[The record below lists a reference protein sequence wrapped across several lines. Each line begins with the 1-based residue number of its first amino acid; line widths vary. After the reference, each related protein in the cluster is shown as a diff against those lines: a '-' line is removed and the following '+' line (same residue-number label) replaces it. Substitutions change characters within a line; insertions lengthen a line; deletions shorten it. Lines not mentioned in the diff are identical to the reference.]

1 MAATFK
7 IAQSELDRLASDGF
21 TVTVNDGP
29 VTAAALYDGGAVF
42 KFTNTR
48 NILSFQIPWRTSSN
62 AVGTPP
68 KSATISA
75 DQKTAT
81 YTVDSNTRYSYEVF
95 TYTLGDV
102 TAVGKPLYTFTAN
115 NIVECS
121 SNGVTLKIGN
131 VDVIEGTVFND
142 IDTLVAT
149 ATGGRKFTTIP
160 ATAWESS
167 YTSIYFFGWDPVEG
181 GTVNLPFVL
190 SDNDTVATFKPAS
203 GMKLN
208 NFYVTTQAAAVA
220 LAWDNHPSSG
230 SENTDIVF
238 SWDGGTLTTGNYN
251 IVVTKDGAEVVNIS
265 TPDKSYTI
273 NKTAGDYV
281 VTVYDKGGKSDS
293 TASNISQAITLLAVL
308 PKALY
313 TVKAADMT
321 AVSDNEIDM
330 KVNGADITTGSVLR
344 LGDVIVAKVSGIR
357 KFYTDTTLHGT
368 SINFAVFFDGGMDWL
383 QFTLSDNDQT
393 ATFTMVD
400 DTSGSGGMYTAW
412 NIRTKQETPAVVGTN
427 NVYKIDAD
435 ILSSVNKERFVTI
448 TGSDSLFDYGKYI
461 LSVLQFPF
469 DIPANQI
476 LSPENIQ
483 LANRQLSV
491 SANKLA
497 TDKIKIDLGEIV
509 VPDTYGNMLSY
520 ANTNAVIHLPLA
532 PSIVLDLEYVIGQTL
547 GVYYLLDCY
556 TGTATINITSTKLA
570 AVISSTQVNIGVRVP
585 YMADS
590 YTAPENTGVVAGGNN
605 GVKIP
610 YIELIS
616 HDAILPHGF
625 FTVPVVDE
633 SLISGQS
640 GYIKIDNVELETS
653 ALGNEKA
660 QIISLLNSGVII
672 K

>member
-1 MAATFK
+1 MANVYRFTQAD
-7 IAQSELDRLASDGF
+7 IDAAAAQGVTMKLSGLAVSDFDGF
-21 TVTVNDGP
+21 
-29 VTAAALYDGGAVF
+29 
-42 KFTNTR
+42 
-48 NILSFQIPWRTSSN
+48 S
-62 AVGTPP
+62 
-68 KSATISA
+68 
-75 DQKTAT
+75 
-81 YTVDSNTRYSYEVF
+81 DS
-95 TYTLGDV
+95 
-102 TAVGKPLYTFTAN
+102 
-115 NIVECS
+115 
-121 SNGVTLKIGN
+121 
-131 VDVIEGTVFND
+131 
-142 IDTLVAT
+142 DTLVAT
-149 ATGGRKFTTIP
+149 ASGGRKFTVIP
-160 ATAWESS
+160 ASGFDPA
-167 YTSIYFFGWDPVEG
+167 YTSIYFYGWNPSEG
-181 GTVNLPFVL
+181 ENMNIPFVL
-190 SDNDTVATFKPAS
+190 SNNDTVATLKPAA
-203 GMKLN
+203 GM
-208 NFYVTTQAAAVA
+208 NFSSFHVTTQAAAVA
-220 LAWDNHPSSG
+220 LAWANHPSSG
-230 SENTDIVF
+230 SENTDLIF
-238 SWDGGTLTTGNYN
+238 TWDGGELTTGNYN
-251 IVVTKDGAEVVNIS
+251 VVVTKDGVEVDNI
-265 TPDKSYTI
+265 TTA
-273 NKTAGDYV
+273 NKTYTLNRPAGEYV
-281 VTVYDKGGKSDS
+281 VTVYDKGGKSDP
-293 TASNISQAITLLAVL
+293 TASNISQAITLSAVL

-313 TVKAADMT
+313 TVKAEDMT
-321 AVSDNEIDM
+321 AISDNEIDM

-344 LGDVIVAKVSGIR
+344 LGDVVVAKVSGIR
-357 KFYTDTTLHGT
+357 KFYTDPALHGT
-368 SINFAVFFDGGMDWL
+368 SINFAVFFDAEMQWL

-400 DTSGSGGMYTAW
+400 DTSGSAGTYQAW

-427 NVYKIDAD
+427 NVYKIDTN

-448 TGSDSLFDYGKYI
+448 AGSDTPFDYGQYI

-469 DIPANQI
+469 DIPADQI
-476 LSPENIQ
+476 LTPENIQ

-491 SANKLA
+491 VANKVA

-509 VPDTYGNMLSY
+509 VPDTYGNMLSF

-570 AVISSTQVNIGVRVP
+570 AVISSTQVNIGVRIP

-633 SLISGQS
+633 TLISGQT
-640 GYIKIDNVELETS
+640 GYIKVDNVELVTS

>member
-1 MAATFK
+1 MANVYRFTQAD
-7 IAQSELDRLASDGF
+7 IDAAAAQGVTMKLSGLEVSDFDGF
-21 TVTVNDGP
+21 
-29 VTAAALYDGGAVF
+29 
-42 KFTNTR
+42 
-48 NILSFQIPWRTSSN
+48 S
-62 AVGTPP
+62 
-68 KSATISA
+68 
-75 DQKTAT
+75 
-81 YTVDSNTRYSYEVF
+81 DS
-95 TYTLGDV
+95 
-102 TAVGKPLYTFTAN
+102 
-115 NIVECS
+115 
-121 SNGVTLKIGN
+121 
-131 VDVIEGTVFND
+131 
-142 IDTLVAT
+142 DTLVAT
-149 ATGGRKFTTIP
+149 ASGGRKFTVIP
-160 ATAWESS
+160 ASGFDPA
-167 YTSIYFFGWDPVEG
+167 YTSIYFYGWNPSEG
-181 GTVNLPFVL
+181 ENMNIPFVL
-190 SDNDTVATFKPAS
+190 SNNDTVATLKPAA
-203 GMKLN
+203 GM
-208 NFYVTTQAAAVA
+208 NFTKFFVTTQAASVA
-220 LAWDNHPSSG
+220 LAWANHPSSG

-238 SWDGGTLTTGNYN
+238 SWNGGTLTTGNYN
-251 IVVTKDGAEVVNIS
+251 VVVTKDGAEVVNIS
-265 TPDKSYTI
+265 TPDKSYTL

-293 TASNISQAITLLAVL
+293 TASNISQAITLSAVL

-313 TVKAADMT
+313 TVKAADIT
-321 AVSDNEIDM
+321 AISDNEIDM
-330 KVNGADITTGSVLR
+330 KVNGADITAGSVLR

-368 SINFAVFFDGGMDWL
+368 SINFAVFFDGESQWL
-383 QFTLSDNDQT
+383 QFALSDNDQT

-400 DTSGSGGMYTAW
+400 DTSGSAGTYQAW

-427 NVYKIDAD
+427 NVYKIDTS

-448 TGSDSLFDYGKYI
+448 TGSDTPFDYGQYI

-469 DIPANQI
+469 DIPADQI
-476 LSPENIQ
+476 LTPENIQ

-491 SANKLA
+491 VANKVA
-497 TDKIKIDLGEIV
+497 TDKIKIDLGEII
-509 VPDTYGNMLSY
+509 VPDTYGNMLSF

-633 SLISGQS
+633 TLIGGQS
-640 GYIKIDNVELETS
+640 GYIKIDNVELVTG

>member
-1 MAATFK
+1 MANVYRFTQAD
-7 IAQSELDRLASDGF
+7 IDAAAAQGVTMKLSGLAVSDFDGF
-21 TVTVNDGP
+21 
-29 VTAAALYDGGAVF
+29 
-42 KFTNTR
+42 
-48 NILSFQIPWRTSSN
+48 S
-62 AVGTPP
+62 
-68 KSATISA
+68 
-75 DQKTAT
+75 
-81 YTVDSNTRYSYEVF
+81 DS
-95 TYTLGDV
+95 
-102 TAVGKPLYTFTAN
+102 
-115 NIVECS
+115 
-121 SNGVTLKIGN
+121 
-131 VDVIEGTVFND
+131 
-142 IDTLVAT
+142 DTLVAT
-149 ATGGRKFTTIP
+149 ASGGRKFTIIP
-160 ATAWESS
+160 ASGFDPA
-167 YTSIYFFGWDPVEG
+167 YTSIYFYGWNPSEG
-181 GTVNLPFVL
+181 ENMNIPFVL
-190 SDNDTVATFKPAS
+190 SNNDTVATLKPAA
-203 GMKLN
+203 GM
-208 NFYVTTQAAAVA
+208 NFTSFHVTTQAAAVA
-220 LAWDNHPSSG
+220 LAWANHPSSG
-230 SENTDIVF
+230 SENTDLIF
-238 SWDGGTLTTGNYN
+238 TWDGGELTTGNYN
-251 IVVTKDGAEVVNIS
+251 VVVTKDGVEVDNI
-265 TPDKSYTI
+265 TTA
-273 NKTAGDYV
+273 NKTYTLNRPAGEYV
-281 VTVYDKGGKSDS
+281 VTVYDKGGKSDP
-293 TASNISQAITLLAVL
+293 TASNISQAITLSAVL
-308 PKALY
+308 SKALY
-313 TVKAADMT
+313 TVKAEDMT
-321 AVSDNEIDM
+321 AISDNEIDM

-344 LGDVIVAKVSGIR
+344 LGDVVVAKVSGIR
-357 KFYTDTTLHGT
+357 KFYTDPALHGT
-368 SINFAVFFDGGMDWL
+368 SINFAVFFDAEMQWL

-400 DTSGSGGMYTAW
+400 DTSGSAGTYQAW

-427 NVYKIDAD
+427 NVYKIDTN

-448 TGSDSLFDYGKYI
+448 AGSDTPFDYGQYI

-469 DIPANQI
+469 DIPADQI
-476 LSPENIQ
+476 LTPENIQ

-491 SANKLA
+491 VANKVA

-509 VPDTYGNMLSY
+509 VPDTYGNMLSF

-570 AVISSTQVNIGVRVP
+570 AVISSTQVNIGVRIP

-633 SLISGQS
+633 TLISGQT
-640 GYIKIDNVELETS
+640 GYIKVDNVELVTS

>member
-1 MAATFK
+1 MANVYRFTQAD
-7 IAQSELDRLASDGF
+7 IDAAAAQGVTMKLSGLEVSDFDGF
-21 TVTVNDGP
+21 
-29 VTAAALYDGGAVF
+29 
-42 KFTNTR
+42 
-48 NILSFQIPWRTSSN
+48 S
-62 AVGTPP
+62 
-68 KSATISA
+68 
-75 DQKTAT
+75 
-81 YTVDSNTRYSYEVF
+81 DS
-95 TYTLGDV
+95 
-102 TAVGKPLYTFTAN
+102 
-115 NIVECS
+115 
-121 SNGVTLKIGN
+121 
-131 VDVIEGTVFND
+131 
-142 IDTLVAT
+142 DTLVAT
-149 ATGGRKFTTIP
+149 ASGGRKFTVIP
-160 ATAWESS
+160 ASGFDPA
-167 YTSIYFFGWDPVEG
+167 YTSIYFYGWNPSEG
-181 GTVNLPFVL
+181 ENMNIPFLL
-190 SDNDTVATFKPAS
+190 SNNDTVATLKPAA
-203 GMKLN
+203 GM
-208 NFYVTTQAAAVA
+208 NFTKFFVTTQAAAVA
-220 LAWDNHPSSG
+220 LAWANHPSSG

-251 IVVTKDGAEVVNIS
+251 VVVTKDGAEVVNIL
-265 TPDKSYTI
+265 TPDKSYTL

-293 TASNISQAITLLAVL
+293 TASNISQAITLSAVL

-313 TVKAADMT
+313 TVKAADIT
-321 AVSDNEIDM
+321 AISDNEIDM
-330 KVNGADITTGSVLR
+330 KVNGADITAGSVLR

-368 SINFAVFFDGGMDWL
+368 SINFAVFFDGESQWL
-383 QFTLSDNDQT
+383 QFALSDNDQT

-400 DTSGSGGMYTAW
+400 DTSGSAGTYQAW

-427 NVYKIDAD
+427 NVYKIDTS

-448 TGSDSLFDYGKYI
+448 TGSDTPFDYGQYI

-469 DIPANQI
+469 DIPADQI
-476 LSPENIQ
+476 LTPENIQ

-491 SANKLA
+491 VANKVA
-497 TDKIKIDLGEIV
+497 TDKIKIDLGEII
-509 VPDTYGNMLSY
+509 VPDTYGNMLSF

-633 SLISGQS
+633 TLISGQT
-640 GYIKIDNVELETS
+640 GYIKVDNVELVTG

>member
-1 MAATFK
+1 MANVYRFTQAD
-7 IAQSELDRLASDGF
+7 IDAAAAQGVTMKLSGLDVSDFDGF
-21 TVTVNDGP
+21 
-29 VTAAALYDGGAVF
+29 
-42 KFTNTR
+42 
-48 NILSFQIPWRTSSN
+48 S
-62 AVGTPP
+62 
-68 KSATISA
+68 
-75 DQKTAT
+75 
-81 YTVDSNTRYSYEVF
+81 DS
-95 TYTLGDV
+95 
-102 TAVGKPLYTFTAN
+102 
-115 NIVECS
+115 
-121 SNGVTLKIGN
+121 
-131 VDVIEGTVFND
+131 
-142 IDTLVAT
+142 DTLVAT
-149 ATGGRKFTTIP
+149 ASGGRKFTVIP
-160 ATAWESS
+160 ASGFDPA
-167 YTSIYFFGWDPVEG
+167 YTSIYFFGWNPSEG
-181 GTVNLPFVL
+181 ENMNIPFVL
-190 SDNDTVATFKPAS
+190 SNNDTVATLKPAA
-203 GMKLN
+203 GM
-208 NFYVTTQAAAVA
+208 NFTSFHVTTQAAAVA
-220 LAWDNHPSSG
+220 LAWVNHPSSG
-230 SENTDIVF
+230 SENTDLIF
-238 SWDGGTLTTGNYN
+238 TWDGGTLTTGNYN
-251 IVVTKDGAEVVNIS
+251 VVVTKDGVEVVNI
-265 TPDKSYTI
+265 TTANKSYTL
-273 NKTAGDYV
+273 NRPAGDYV

-293 TASNISQAITLLAVL
+293 TASNISQAITLSAVL

-313 TVKAADMT
+313 TVKTEDIT
-321 AVSDNEIDM
+321 AITDNEIDM
-330 KVNGADITTGSVLR
+330 KVNGADITAGSVLR
-344 LGDVIVAKVSGIR
+344 LGDSIVAKVSGIR
-357 KFYTDTTLHGT
+357 KFYTDTALHGT
-368 SINFAVFFDGGMDWL
+368 SINFAVFFDGESQWL
-383 QFTLSDNDQT
+383 QFSLSDNDQT

-400 DTSGSGGMYTAW
+400 DTSGSAGTYQAW

-427 NVYKIDAD
+427 NVYKIDTD

-448 TGSDSLFDYGKYI
+448 TGSDTPFDYGQYI

-469 DIPANQI
+469 DIPADQI
-476 LSPENIQ
+476 LTPENIQ

-491 SANKLA
+491 VANKVA

-509 VPDTYGNMLSY
+509 VPDTYGNMLSF

-633 SLISGQS
+633 TLISGQT
-640 GYIKIDNVELETS
+640 GYIKVDNVELVTG

>member
-1 MAATFK
+1 MANVYRFTQAD
-7 IAQSELDRLASDGF
+7 IDAAAAQGVTMKLSGLAVSDFDGF
-21 TVTVNDGP
+21 
-29 VTAAALYDGGAVF
+29 
-42 KFTNTR
+42 
-48 NILSFQIPWRTSSN
+48 S
-62 AVGTPP
+62 
-68 KSATISA
+68 
-75 DQKTAT
+75 
-81 YTVDSNTRYSYEVF
+81 DS
-95 TYTLGDV
+95 
-102 TAVGKPLYTFTAN
+102 
-115 NIVECS
+115 
-121 SNGVTLKIGN
+121 
-131 VDVIEGTVFND
+131 
-142 IDTLVAT
+142 DTLVAT
-149 ATGGRKFTTIP
+149 ASGGRKFTVIP
-160 ATAWESS
+160 ASGFDPA
-167 YTSIYFFGWDPVEG
+167 YTSIYFFGWNPSEG
-181 GTVNLPFVL
+181 ENMNIPFVL
-190 SDNDTVATFKPAS
+190 SNNDTVATLKPAA
-203 GMKLN
+203 GM
-208 NFYVTTQAAAVA
+208 NFSSFHVTTQAAAVA
-220 LAWDNHPSSG
+220 LAWVNHPSSG

-251 IVVTKDGAEVVNIS
+251 VVVTKDGAEVVNIS
-265 TPDKSYTI
+265 TPNKSYTL
-273 NKTAGDYV
+273 NKAAGDYV

-293 TASNISQAITLLAVL
+293 TASNISQAITLSAVL

-313 TVKAADMT
+313 TVKTEDIT
-321 AVSDNEIDM
+321 AITDNEIDM
-330 KVNGADITTGSVLR
+330 KVNGADITAGSVLR
-344 LGDVIVAKVSGIR
+344 LGDTIVAKVSGIR
-357 KFYTDTTLHGT
+357 KFYTDTALHGT
-368 SINFAVFFDGGMDWL
+368 SINFAVFFDGESQWL
-383 QFTLSDNDQT
+383 QFSLSDNDQT

-400 DTSGSGGMYTAW
+400 DTSGSAGTYQAW

-427 NVYKIDAD
+427 NVYKIDTN

-448 TGSDSLFDYGKYI
+448 TGSDTPFDYGQYI

-469 DIPANQI
+469 DIPADQI
-476 LSPENIQ
+476 LTPENIQ

-491 SANKLA
+491 VANKVA
-497 TDKIKIDLGEIV
+497 TDKIKIDLGEII
-509 VPDTYGNMLSY
+509 VPDTYGNMLSF

-633 SLISGQS
+633 TLISGQT
-640 GYIKIDNVELETS
+640 GYIKVDNVELVTG

>member
-1 MAATFK
+1 MANVYRFTQAD
-7 IAQSELDRLASDGF
+7 IDAAAAQGVTMKLSGLEVSDFDGF
-21 TVTVNDGP
+21 
-29 VTAAALYDGGAVF
+29 
-42 KFTNTR
+42 
-48 NILSFQIPWRTSSN
+48 S
-62 AVGTPP
+62 
-68 KSATISA
+68 
-75 DQKTAT
+75 
-81 YTVDSNTRYSYEVF
+81 DS
-95 TYTLGDV
+95 
-102 TAVGKPLYTFTAN
+102 
-115 NIVECS
+115 
-121 SNGVTLKIGN
+121 
-131 VDVIEGTVFND
+131 
-142 IDTLVAT
+142 DTLVAT
-149 ATGGRKFTTIP
+149 ASGGRKFTVIP
-160 ATAWESS
+160 ASGFDPA
-167 YTSIYFFGWDPVEG
+167 YTSIYFYGWNPSEG
-181 GTVNLPFVL
+181 ENMNIPFVL
-190 SDNDTVATFKPAS
+190 SNNDTVATLKPAA
-203 GMKLN
+203 GM
-208 NFYVTTQAAAVA
+208 NFTKFFVTTQAAADA
-220 LAWDNHPSSG
+220 LAWANHPSSG
-230 SENTDIVF
+230 SENADIVF

-251 IVVTKDGAEVVNIS
+251 VVVTKDGAEVVNIS
-265 TPDKSYTI
+265 TSDKSYTL

-293 TASNISQAITLLAVL
+293 TASNISQAITLSAVL

-313 TVKAADMT
+313 TVKAADIT
-321 AVSDNEIDM
+321 AISDNEIDM
-330 KVNGADITTGSVLR
+330 KVNGADITAGSVLR

-368 SINFAVFFDGGMDWL
+368 SINFAVFFDGESQWL
-383 QFTLSDNDQT
+383 QFALSDNDQT

-400 DTSGSGGMYTAW
+400 DTSGSAGTYQAW

-427 NVYKIDAD
+427 NVYKIDTS

-448 TGSDSLFDYGKYI
+448 TGSDTPFDYGQYI

-469 DIPANQI
+469 DIPADQI
-476 LSPENIQ
+476 LTPENIQ

-491 SANKLA
+491 VANKVA
-497 TDKIKIDLGEIV
+497 TDKIKIDLGEII
-509 VPDTYGNMLSY
+509 VPDTYGNMLSF

-633 SLISGQS
+633 TLISGQT
-640 GYIKIDNVELETS
+640 GYIKVDNVELVTG

>member
-1 MAATFK
+1 MANVYRFTQAD
-7 IAQSELDRLASDGF
+7 IDAAAAQGVTMKLSGLAVSDFDGF
-21 TVTVNDGP
+21 
-29 VTAAALYDGGAVF
+29 
-42 KFTNTR
+42 
-48 NILSFQIPWRTSSN
+48 S
-62 AVGTPP
+62 
-68 KSATISA
+68 
-75 DQKTAT
+75 
-81 YTVDSNTRYSYEVF
+81 DS
-95 TYTLGDV
+95 
-102 TAVGKPLYTFTAN
+102 
-115 NIVECS
+115 
-121 SNGVTLKIGN
+121 
-131 VDVIEGTVFND
+131 
-142 IDTLVAT
+142 DTLVAT
-149 ATGGRKFTTIP
+149 ASGGRKFTVIP
-160 ATAWESS
+160 ASGFDPA
-167 YTSIYFFGWDPVEG
+167 YTSIYFYGWNPSEG
-181 GTVNLPFVL
+181 ENMNIPFVL
-190 SDNDTVATFKPAS
+190 SNNDTVATLKPVA
-203 GMKLN
+203 GM
-208 NFYVTTQAAAVA
+208 NFTSFHVTTQAAAVA
-220 LAWDNHPSSG
+220 LAWVNHPSSG
-230 SENTDIVF
+230 SENTDLIF
-238 SWDGGTLTTGNYN
+238 TWDGGELTTGNYN
-251 IVVTKDGAEVVNIS
+251 VVVTKDGAEVDNI
-265 TPDKSYTI
+265 TTA
-273 NKTAGDYV
+273 NKTYTLNRPAGEYV
-281 VTVYDKGGKSDS
+281 VTVYDKGGKSDP
-293 TASNISQAITLLAVL
+293 TASNISQATTLSTVL

-313 TVKAADMT
+313 TVKAEDMT
-321 AVSDNEIDM
+321 AISDNEIDM

-357 KFYTDTTLHGT
+357 KFYTDTALHGT
-368 SINFAVFFDGGMDWL
+368 SINFAVFFDAEMQWL

-400 DTSGSGGMYTAW
+400 DTSGSGGTYQAW

-427 NVYKIDAD
+427 NVYKIDTN

-448 TGSDSLFDYGKYI
+448 AGSDTPFDYGQYI

-469 DIPANQI
+469 DIPADQI
-476 LSPENIQ
+476 LTPENIQ

-491 SANKLA
+491 TANKLS

-509 VPDTYGNMLSY
+509 VPDTYGNMLSF

-532 PSIVLDLEYVIGQTL
+532 PSIVLELEYVIGQTL

-570 AVISSTQVNIGVRVP
+570 AVISSTQVNIGVRIP

-633 SLISGQS
+633 TLISGQT
-640 GYIKIDNVELETS
+640 GYIKVDNVELETS

>member
-1 MAATFK
+1 MANVYRFTQAD
-7 IAQSELDRLASDGF
+7 IDAAAAQGVTMKLSGLDVSDFDGF
-21 TVTVNDGP
+21 
-29 VTAAALYDGGAVF
+29 
-42 KFTNTR
+42 
-48 NILSFQIPWRTSSN
+48 S
-62 AVGTPP
+62 
-68 KSATISA
+68 
-75 DQKTAT
+75 
-81 YTVDSNTRYSYEVF
+81 DS
-95 TYTLGDV
+95 
-102 TAVGKPLYTFTAN
+102 
-115 NIVECS
+115 
-121 SNGVTLKIGN
+121 
-131 VDVIEGTVFND
+131 
-142 IDTLVAT
+142 DTLVAT
-149 ATGGRKFTTIP
+149 ASGGRKFTVIP
-160 ATAWESS
+160 ASGFDPA
-167 YTSIYFFGWDPVEG
+167 YTSIYFFGWNPSEG
-181 GTVNLPFVL
+181 ENMNISFVL
-190 SDNDTVATFKPAS
+190 SNNDTVATLKPAV
-203 GMKLN
+203 GM
-208 NFYVTTQAAAVA
+208 NFTKFFVTTQAAAVA
-220 LAWDNHPSSG
+220 LAWVNHPSSG

-251 IVVTKDGAEVVNIS
+251 VVVTKDGAEVVNIS
-265 TPDKSYTI
+265 TPDKSYTL

-293 TASNISQAITLLAVL
+293 TASNISQAITLSAVL

-313 TVKAADMT
+313 TVKAADIT
-321 AVSDNEIDM
+321 AISDNEIDM
-330 KVNGADITTGSVLR
+330 KVNGADITAGSVLR

-368 SINFAVFFDGGMDWL
+368 SINFAVFFDGESQWL
-383 QFTLSDNDQT
+383 QFALSDNDQT

-400 DTSGSGGMYTAW
+400 DTSGSAGTYQAW

-427 NVYKIDAD
+427 NVYKIDTS

-448 TGSDSLFDYGKYI
+448 TGSDTPFDYGQYI

-469 DIPANQI
+469 DIPADQI
-476 LSPENIQ
+476 LTPENIQ

-491 SANKLA
+491 AANKVA

-509 VPDTYGNMLSY
+509 VPDTYGNMLSF

-633 SLISGQS
+633 TLISGQT
-640 GYIKIDNVELETS
+640 GYIKVDNVELVTG

>member
-1 MAATFK
+1 MANVYRFTQAD
-7 IAQSELDRLASDGF
+7 IDAAAAQGVTMKLSGLDVSDFDGF
-21 TVTVNDGP
+21 
-29 VTAAALYDGGAVF
+29 
-42 KFTNTR
+42 
-48 NILSFQIPWRTSSN
+48 S
-62 AVGTPP
+62 
-68 KSATISA
+68 
-75 DQKTAT
+75 
-81 YTVDSNTRYSYEVF
+81 DS
-95 TYTLGDV
+95 
-102 TAVGKPLYTFTAN
+102 
-115 NIVECS
+115 
-121 SNGVTLKIGN
+121 
-131 VDVIEGTVFND
+131 
-142 IDTLVAT
+142 DTLVAT
-149 ATGGRKFTTIP
+149 ASGGRKFTVIP
-160 ATAWESS
+160 ASGFDPA
-167 YTSIYFFGWDPVEG
+167 YTSIYFYGWNPSEG
-181 GTVNLPFVL
+181 ENMNIPFVL
-190 SDNDTVATFKPAS
+190 SNNDTVATLKPAA
-203 GMKLN
+203 GM
-208 NFYVTTQAAAVA
+208 NFSSFHVTTQAATVA
-220 LAWDNHPSSG
+220 LAWANHPSSG
-230 SENTDIVF
+230 SENTDLIF
-238 SWDGGTLTTGNYN
+238 TWDGGELTTGNYN
-251 IVVTKDGAEVVNIS
+251 VVVTKDGVEVDNI
-265 TPDKSYTI
+265 TTA
-273 NKTAGDYV
+273 NKTYTLNRPAGEYV
-281 VTVYDKGGKSDS
+281 VTVYDKGGKSDP
-293 TASNISQAITLLAVL
+293 TASNISQAITLSAVL

-313 TVKAADMT
+313 TVKAEDMT
-321 AVSDNEIDM
+321 AISDNEIDM

-344 LGDVIVAKVSGIR
+344 LGDVVVAKVSGIR
-357 KFYTDTTLHGT
+357 KFYTDPALHGT
-368 SINFAVFFDGGMDWL
+368 SINFAVFFDAEMQWL

-400 DTSGSGGMYTAW
+400 DTSGSAGTYQAW

-427 NVYKIDAD
+427 NVYKIDTN

-448 TGSDSLFDYGKYI
+448 AGSDTPFDYGQYI

-469 DIPANQI
+469 DIPADQI
-476 LSPENIQ
+476 LTPENIQ

-491 SANKLA
+491 VANKVA

-509 VPDTYGNMLSY
+509 VPDTYGNMLSF

-570 AVISSTQVNIGVRVP
+570 AVISSTQVNIGVRIP

-633 SLISGQS
+633 TLISGQT
-640 GYIKIDNVELETS
+640 GYIKVDNVELVTS

>member
-1 MAATFK
+1 MANVYRFTQADIDAAT
-7 IAQSELDRLASDGF
+7 AQGVTMKLSGLAVSDFDGF
-21 TVTVNDGP
+21 
-29 VTAAALYDGGAVF
+29 
-42 KFTNTR
+42 
-48 NILSFQIPWRTSSN
+48 S
-62 AVGTPP
+62 
-68 KSATISA
+68 
-75 DQKTAT
+75 
-81 YTVDSNTRYSYEVF
+81 DS
-95 TYTLGDV
+95 
-102 TAVGKPLYTFTAN
+102 
-115 NIVECS
+115 
-121 SNGVTLKIGN
+121 
-131 VDVIEGTVFND
+131 
-142 IDTLVAT
+142 DTLVAT
-149 ATGGRKFTTIP
+149 ASGGRKFTVIP
-160 ATAWESS
+160 ASGFDPA
-167 YTSIYFFGWDPVEG
+167 YTSIYFFGWNPSEG
-181 GTVNLPFVL
+181 ENMNIPFVL
-190 SDNDTVATFKPAS
+190 SNNDTVATLKPAA
-203 GMKLN
+203 GM
-208 NFYVTTQAAAVA
+208 NFSSFHVTTQAAAVA
-220 LAWDNHPSSG
+220 LAWVNHPSSG
-230 SENTDIVF
+230 SENADLIFT
-238 SWDGGTLTTGNYN
+238 WDGGTLTTGNYN
-251 IVVTKDGAEVVNIS
+251 VVVTKDGVEVDNIA
-265 TPDKSYTI
+265 TA
-273 NKTAGDYV
+273 NKTYTLNRPAGDYV

-293 TASNISQAITLLAVL
+293 TASNISQAITLSAVL

-313 TVKAADMT
+313 TVKTEDIT
-321 AVSDNEIDM
+321 AITDNEIDM
-330 KVNGADITTGSVLR
+330 KVNGADITAGSVLR
-344 LGDVIVAKVSGIR
+344 LGDSIVAKVSGIR
-357 KFYTDTTLHGT
+357 KFYTDTALHGT
-368 SINFAVFFDGGMDWL
+368 SINFAVFFDGESQWL
-383 QFTLSDNDQT
+383 QFSLSDNDQT

-400 DTSGSGGMYTAW
+400 DTSGSAGTYQAW

-427 NVYKIDAD
+427 NVYKIDTN

-448 TGSDSLFDYGKYI
+448 TGSDTPFDYGQYI

-469 DIPANQI
+469 DIPADQI
-476 LSPENIQ
+476 LTPENIQ

-491 SANKLA
+491 VANKVA
-497 TDKIKIDLGEIV
+497 TDKIKIDLGEII
-509 VPDTYGNMLSY
+509 VPDTYGNMLSF

-633 SLISGQS
+633 TLISGQT
-640 GYIKIDNVELETS
+640 GYIKVDNVELVTG

>member
-7 IAQSELDRLASDGF
+7 ISQRELDRLASDGF
-21 TVTVNDGP
+21 TVTVNNRQAVAD
-29 VTAAALYDGGAVF
+29 VSYDGGSVF
-42 KFTNTR
+42 KFTNAL
-48 NILSFQIPWRTSSN
+48 NITSFLVPWRTSSN
-62 AVGTPP
+62 SVGTPP

-75 DQKTAT
+75 DKKTAT
-81 YTVDSNTRYSYEVF
+81 YTVDSNTRYSYETF
-95 TYTLGDV
+95 TYTLVDAG
-102 TAVGKPLYTFTAN
+102 TPLYTFTSNDMA
-115 NIVECS
+115 ECL
-121 SNGVTLKIGN
+121 SNGVSLKIG
-131 VDVIEGTVFND
+131 DIEVIEGTVFTN

-149 ATGGRKFTTIP
+149 ASGGRKFTVISASGFTP
-160 ATAWESS
+160 A
-167 YTSIYFFGWDPVEG
+167 YTSIYFFGWNPSEG
-181 GTVNLPFVL
+181 ENMNIPFVL
-190 SDNDTVATFKPAS
+190 SNNDTVATLKPAA
-203 GMKLN
+203 GMNFNKL
-208 NFYVTTQAAAVA
+208 FVTTQAAAVA

-230 SENTDIVF
+230 SENTDNVF

-251 IVVTKDGAEVVNIS
+251 VVVTKDGAEVIN
-265 TPDKSYTI
+265 TTTA
-273 NKTAGDYV
+273 NKTYTLNRSAGDYV

-293 TASNISQAITLLAVL
+293 ATSNISQAITLSAVI

-313 TVKAADMT
+313 TVKADDMT
-321 AVSDNEIDM
+321 TISDNEIDM
-330 KVNGADITTGSVLR
+330 KVNGSDITAGSVLR

-357 KFYTDTTLHGT
+357 KFYTDPALHGT
-368 SINFAVFFDGGMDWL
+368 SINFKVFFDAETKWL
-383 QFTLSDNDQT
+383 QFALSDNDQT

-400 DTSGSGGMYTAW
+400 DTSGSRGTYQAW
-412 NIRTKQETPAVVGTN
+412 NIATKQETPAVVGTN

-448 TGSDSLFDYGKYI
+448 TGSDTPFDYGQYI

-469 DIPANQI
+469 EIPYYQI
-476 LSPENIQ
+476 LPPENIQ
-483 LANRQLSV
+483 LANRQLTIT
-491 SANKLA
+491 ANKVV
-497 TDKIKIDLGEIV
+497 TDKIKIDLGEII

-547 GVYYLLDCY
+547 GVYYMLDCY

-616 HDAILPHGF
+616 HDAILPNGF

-633 SLISGQS
+633 TLISGQT
-640 GYIKIDNVELETS
+640 GYIKVDNVELVTG

>member
-1 MAATFK
+1 MANVYRFTQAD
-7 IAQSELDRLASDGF
+7 IDAAAAQGVTMKLSGLAVSDFDGF
-21 TVTVNDGP
+21 
-29 VTAAALYDGGAVF
+29 
-42 KFTNTR
+42 
-48 NILSFQIPWRTSSN
+48 S
-62 AVGTPP
+62 
-68 KSATISA
+68 
-75 DQKTAT
+75 
-81 YTVDSNTRYSYEVF
+81 DS
-95 TYTLGDV
+95 
-102 TAVGKPLYTFTAN
+102 
-115 NIVECS
+115 
-121 SNGVTLKIGN
+121 
-131 VDVIEGTVFND
+131 
-142 IDTLVAT
+142 DTLVAT
-149 ATGGRKFTTIP
+149 ASGGRKFTIIP
-160 ATAWESS
+160 ASGFDPA
-167 YTSIYFFGWDPVEG
+167 YTSIYFYGWNPSEG
-181 GTVNLPFVL
+181 ENMNIPFVL
-190 SDNDTVATFKPAS
+190 SNNDTVATLKPAA
-203 GMKLN
+203 GM
-208 NFYVTTQAAAVA
+208 NFSSFHVTTQAAAVA
-220 LAWDNHPSSG
+220 LAWANHPSSG
-230 SENTDIVF
+230 SENTDLIF
-238 SWDGGTLTTGNYN
+238 TWDGGELTTGNYN
-251 IVVTKDGAEVVNIS
+251 VVVTKDGVEVDNI
-265 TPDKSYTI
+265 TTA
-273 NKTAGDYV
+273 NKTYTLNRPAGEYV
-281 VTVYDKGGKSDS
+281 VTVYDKGGKSDP
-293 TASNISQAITLLAVL
+293 TASNISQAITLSAVL
-308 PKALY
+308 AKALY
-313 TVKAADMT
+313 TVTADDMT
-321 AVSDNEIDM
+321 AISDNEIDM
-330 KVNGADITTGSVLR
+330 KVNGANITTGSVLR

-357 KFYTDTTLHGT
+357 KFYTDTALHGT
-368 SINFAVFFDGGMDWL
+368 SINFAVFFDAEMQWL

-400 DTSGSGGMYTAW
+400 DTSGSGGTYQAW

-427 NVYKIDAD
+427 NVYKIDTN

-448 TGSDSLFDYGKYI
+448 TGSDTPFDYGQYI

-469 DIPANQI
+469 DIPADQI
-476 LSPENIQ
+476 LTPENIQ

-491 SANKLA
+491 VANKVA

-509 VPDTYGNMLSY
+509 VPDTYGNMLSF

-570 AVISSTQVNIGVRVP
+570 AVISSTQVNIGVRIP

-633 SLISGQS
+633 TLISGQT
-640 GYIKIDNVELETS
+640 GYIKVDNVELVTS

>member
-1 MAATFK
+1 MANVYRFTQAD
-7 IAQSELDRLASDGF
+7 IDAAAAQGVTMKLSGLAVSDFDGF
-21 TVTVNDGP
+21 
-29 VTAAALYDGGAVF
+29 
-42 KFTNTR
+42 
-48 NILSFQIPWRTSSN
+48 S
-62 AVGTPP
+62 
-68 KSATISA
+68 
-75 DQKTAT
+75 
-81 YTVDSNTRYSYEVF
+81 DS
-95 TYTLGDV
+95 
-102 TAVGKPLYTFTAN
+102 
-115 NIVECS
+115 
-121 SNGVTLKIGN
+121 
-131 VDVIEGTVFND
+131 
-142 IDTLVAT
+142 DTLVAT
-149 ATGGRKFTTIP
+149 ASGGRKFTVIP
-160 ATAWESS
+160 ASGFDPV
-167 YTSIYFFGWDPVEG
+167 YTSIYFYGWNPSEG
-181 GTVNLPFVL
+181 ENMNITFVL
-190 SDNDTVATFKPAS
+190 SNNDTVATLKPAA
-203 GMKLN
+203 GM
-208 NFYVTTQAAAVA
+208 NFTSFHVTTQAAAVA
-220 LAWDNHPSSG
+220 LAWVNHPSSG
-230 SENTDIVF
+230 SENTDLIF
-238 SWDGGTLTTGNYN
+238 TWDGGELTTGNYN
-251 IVVTKDGAEVVNIS
+251 VVVTKDGAEVDNIS
-265 TPDKSYTI
+265 TA
-273 NKTAGDYV
+273 NKTYTLNRPAGEYV

-293 TASNISQAITLLAVL
+293 TASNIRQAITLSAVL

-313 TVKAADMT
+313 TVKADDMT
-321 AVSDNEIDM
+321 AISDNEIDM

-357 KFYTDTTLHGT
+357 KFYTDPALHGT
-368 SINFAVFFDGGMDWL
+368 SINFAVFFDAEMQWL

-400 DTSGSGGMYTAW
+400 DTSGSAGTYQAW

-427 NVYKIDAD
+427 NVYKIDTN

-448 TGSDSLFDYGKYI
+448 AGSDTPFDYGQYI

-469 DIPANQI
+469 VIPADQI
-476 LSPENIQ
+476 LTPENIQ

-491 SANKLA
+491 VANKVA

-509 VPDTYGNMLSY
+509 VPDTYGNMLSF

-570 AVISSTQVNIGVRVP
+570 AVISSTQVNIGVRIP

-633 SLISGQS
+633 TLISSQT
-640 GYIKIDNVELETS
+640 GYIKVDNVELVTS

>member
-1 MAATFK
+1 MANVYRFTQAD
-7 IAQSELDRLASDGF
+7 IDAAAAQGVTMKLSGLAVSDFDGF
-21 TVTVNDGP
+21 
-29 VTAAALYDGGAVF
+29 
-42 KFTNTR
+42 
-48 NILSFQIPWRTSSN
+48 S
-62 AVGTPP
+62 
-68 KSATISA
+68 
-75 DQKTAT
+75 
-81 YTVDSNTRYSYEVF
+81 DS
-95 TYTLGDV
+95 
-102 TAVGKPLYTFTAN
+102 
-115 NIVECS
+115 
-121 SNGVTLKIGN
+121 
-131 VDVIEGTVFND
+131 
-142 IDTLVAT
+142 DTLVAT
-149 ATGGRKFTTIP
+149 ASGGRKFTVIP
-160 ATAWESS
+160 ASGFDPA
-167 YTSIYFFGWDPVEG
+167 YTSIYFYGWNPSEG
-181 GTVNLPFVL
+181 ENMNIPFVL
-190 SDNDTVATFKPAS
+190 SNNDTVATLKPAA
-203 GMKLN
+203 GM
-208 NFYVTTQAAAVA
+208 NFTSFHVTTQAAAVA
-220 LAWDNHPSSG
+220 LAWANHPSSG
-230 SENTDIVF
+230 SENTDLIF
-238 SWDGGTLTTGNYN
+238 TWDGGELTSGNYN
-251 IVVTKDGAEVVNIS
+251 VVVTKDGAEVDNI
-265 TPDKSYTI
+265 TTA
-273 NKTAGDYV
+273 NKTYTLNRPAGEYV
-281 VTVYDKGGKSDS
+281 VTVYDKGGKSDPTS
-293 TASNISQAITLLAVL
+293 SNISQAITLSAVL

-313 TVKAADMT
+313 TVKAEDMT
-321 AVSDNEIDM
+321 AISDNEIDM

-357 KFYTDTTLHGT
+357 KFYTDTALHGT
-368 SINFAVFFDGGMDWL
+368 SINFAVFFDAEMQWL

-400 DTSGSGGMYTAW
+400 DTSGSAGTYQAW

-427 NVYKIDAD
+427 NVYKIDTN

-448 TGSDSLFDYGKYI
+448 AGSDTPFDYGQYI

-469 DIPANQI
+469 DIPADQI
-476 LSPENIQ
+476 LTPENIQ

-491 SANKLA
+491 TANKLS

-509 VPDTYGNMLSY
+509 VPDTYGNMLSF

-570 AVISSTQVNIGVRVP
+570 AVISSTQVNIGVRIP

-633 SLISGQS
+633 TLISGQT
-640 GYIKIDNVELETS
+640 GYIKVDNVELVTS

>member
-1 MAATFK
+1 MANVYRFTQAD
-7 IAQSELDRLASDGF
+7 IDAAAAQGVTMKLSGLAVSDFDGF
-21 TVTVNDGP
+21 
-29 VTAAALYDGGAVF
+29 
-42 KFTNTR
+42 
-48 NILSFQIPWRTSSN
+48 S
-62 AVGTPP
+62 
-68 KSATISA
+68 
-75 DQKTAT
+75 
-81 YTVDSNTRYSYEVF
+81 DS
-95 TYTLGDV
+95 
-102 TAVGKPLYTFTAN
+102 
-115 NIVECS
+115 
-121 SNGVTLKIGN
+121 
-131 VDVIEGTVFND
+131 
-142 IDTLVAT
+142 DTLVAT
-149 ATGGRKFTTIP
+149 ASGGRKFTVIP
-160 ATAWESS
+160 ASGFDPA
-167 YTSIYFFGWDPVEG
+167 YTSIYFFGWNPSEG
-181 GTVNLPFVL
+181 ENMNIPFVL
-190 SDNDTVATFKPAS
+190 SNNDTVATLKPAA
-203 GMKLN
+203 GM
-208 NFYVTTQAAAVA
+208 NFSSFHVTTQAAAVA
-220 LAWDNHPSSG
+220 LAWVNHPSSG
-230 SENTDIVF
+230 SENADLIFT
-238 SWDGGTLTTGNYN
+238 WDGGTLTTGNYN
-251 IVVTKDGAEVVNIS
+251 VVVTKDGVEVDNI
-265 TPDKSYTI
+265 TTA
-273 NKTAGDYV
+273 NKTYTLNRPAGDYI

-293 TASNISQAITLLAVL
+293 TASNISQAITLSAVL

-313 TVKAADMT
+313 TVKTEDIT
-321 AVSDNEIDM
+321 AITDNEIDM
-330 KVNGADITTGSVLR
+330 KVNGADITAGSVLR
-344 LGDVIVAKVSGIR
+344 LGDSIVAKVSGIR

-368 SINFAVFFDGGMDWL
+368 SINFAVFFDGESQWL
-383 QFTLSDNDQT
+383 QFSLSDNDQT

-400 DTSGSGGMYTAW
+400 DTSGSAGTYQAW

-427 NVYKIDAD
+427 NVYKIDTN

-448 TGSDSLFDYGKYI
+448 TGSDTPFDYGQYI

-469 DIPANQI
+469 DIPADQI
-476 LSPENIQ
+476 LTPENIQ

-491 SANKLA
+491 VANKVA
-497 TDKIKIDLGEIV
+497 TDKIKIDLGEII
-509 VPDTYGNMLSY
+509 VPDTYGNMLSF

-616 HDAILPHGF
+616 HDSILPHGF

-633 SLISGQS
+633 TLISGQT
-640 GYIKIDNVELETS
+640 GYIKVDNVELVTG

>member
-1 MAATFK
+1 MANVYRFTQAD
-7 IAQSELDRLASDGF
+7 IDAAAAQGVTMKLSGLAVSDFDGF
-21 TVTVNDGP
+21 
-29 VTAAALYDGGAVF
+29 
-42 KFTNTR
+42 
-48 NILSFQIPWRTSSN
+48 S
-62 AVGTPP
+62 
-68 KSATISA
+68 
-75 DQKTAT
+75 
-81 YTVDSNTRYSYEVF
+81 DS
-95 TYTLGDV
+95 
-102 TAVGKPLYTFTAN
+102 
-115 NIVECS
+115 
-121 SNGVTLKIGN
+121 
-131 VDVIEGTVFND
+131 
-142 IDTLVAT
+142 DTLVAT
-149 ATGGRKFTTIP
+149 ASGGRKFTVIP
-160 ATAWESS
+160 ASGFDPA
-167 YTSIYFFGWDPVEG
+167 YTSIYFFGWNPSEG
-181 GTVNLPFVL
+181 ENMNISFVL
-190 SDNDTVATFKPAS
+190 SNNDTVATLKPAA
-203 GMKLN
+203 GM
-208 NFYVTTQAAAVA
+208 NFTKFFVTTQAATVA
-220 LAWDNHPSSG
+220 LAWANHPSSG

-251 IVVTKDGAEVVNIS
+251 VVVTKDGAEVDNIS
-265 TPDKSYTI
+265 TPNKSYTL
-273 NKTAGDYV
+273 NKSAGDYV

-293 TASNISQAITLLAVL
+293 TASNISQAITLSAVL

-313 TVKAADMT
+313 TVKTEDIT
-321 AVSDNEIDM
+321 AITDNEIDM
-330 KVNGADITTGSVLR
+330 KVNGADITAGSVLR
-344 LGDVIVAKVSGIR
+344 LGDSIVAKVSGIR
-357 KFYTDTTLHGT
+357 KFYTDTALHGT
-368 SINFAVFFDGGMDWL
+368 SINFAVFFDGESQWL
-383 QFTLSDNDQT
+383 QFSLSDNDQT

-400 DTSGSGGMYTAW
+400 DTSGSAGTYQAW

-427 NVYKIDAD
+427 NVYKIDTD

-448 TGSDSLFDYGKYI
+448 AGSDTPFDYGQYI

-469 DIPANQI
+469 DIPADQI
-476 LSPENIQ
+476 LTPENIQ

-491 SANKLA
+491 AANKVA

-509 VPDTYGNMLSY
+509 VPDTYGNMLSF

-616 HDAILPHGF
+616 HDAILPNGF

-633 SLISGQS
+633 TLISGQT
-640 GYIKIDNVELETS
+640 GYIKVDNVELVTG

>member
-1 MAATFK
+1 MANVYRFTQAD
-7 IAQSELDRLASDGF
+7 IDAAAAQGVTMKLSGLAVSDFDGF
-21 TVTVNDGP
+21 
-29 VTAAALYDGGAVF
+29 
-42 KFTNTR
+42 
-48 NILSFQIPWRTSSN
+48 S
-62 AVGTPP
+62 
-68 KSATISA
+68 
-75 DQKTAT
+75 
-81 YTVDSNTRYSYEVF
+81 DS
-95 TYTLGDV
+95 
-102 TAVGKPLYTFTAN
+102 
-115 NIVECS
+115 
-121 SNGVTLKIGN
+121 
-131 VDVIEGTVFND
+131 
-142 IDTLVAT
+142 DTLVAT
-149 ATGGRKFTTIP
+149 ASGGRKFTIIP
-160 ATAWESS
+160 ASGFDPA
-167 YTSIYFFGWDPVEG
+167 YTSIYFYGWNPSEG
-181 GTVNLPFVL
+181 ENMNISFVL
-190 SDNDTVATFKPAS
+190 SNNDTVATLKPAA
-203 GMKLN
+203 GM
-208 NFYVTTQAAAVA
+208 NFSSFHVTTQAAAVA
-220 LAWDNHPSSG
+220 LAWANHPSSG
-230 SENTDIVF
+230 SENTDLIF
-238 SWDGGTLTTGNYN
+238 TWDGGELTTGNYN
-251 IVVTKDGAEVVNIS
+251 VVVTKDGVEVDNI
-265 TPDKSYTI
+265 TTA
-273 NKTAGDYV
+273 NKTYTLNRPAGEYV
-281 VTVYDKGGKSDS
+281 VTVYDKGGKSDP
-293 TASNISQAITLLAVL
+293 TASNISQAITLSAVL

-313 TVKAADMT
+313 TVKAEDMT
-321 AVSDNEIDM
+321 AISDNEIDM

-344 LGDVIVAKVSGIR
+344 LGDVVVAKVSGIR
-357 KFYTDTTLHGT
+357 KFYTDPALHGT
-368 SINFAVFFDGGMDWL
+368 SINFAVFFDAEMQWL

-400 DTSGSGGMYTAW
+400 DTSGSAGTYQAW

-427 NVYKIDAD
+427 NVYKIDTN

-448 TGSDSLFDYGKYI
+448 AGSDTPFDYGQYI

-469 DIPANQI
+469 DIPADQI
-476 LSPENIQ
+476 LTTENIQ

-491 SANKLA
+491 VANKVA

-509 VPDTYGNMLSY
+509 VPDTYGNMLSF

-570 AVISSTQVNIGVRVP
+570 AVISSTQVNIGVRIP

-633 SLISGQS
+633 TLISGQT
-640 GYIKIDNVELETS
+640 GYIKVDNVELVTS

>member
-1 MAATFK
+1 MANVYRFTQAD
-7 IAQSELDRLASDGF
+7 IDAAAAQGVTMKLSGLAVSDFDGF
-21 TVTVNDGP
+21 
-29 VTAAALYDGGAVF
+29 
-42 KFTNTR
+42 
-48 NILSFQIPWRTSSN
+48 S
-62 AVGTPP
+62 
-68 KSATISA
+68 
-75 DQKTAT
+75 
-81 YTVDSNTRYSYEVF
+81 DS
-95 TYTLGDV
+95 
-102 TAVGKPLYTFTAN
+102 
-115 NIVECS
+115 
-121 SNGVTLKIGN
+121 
-131 VDVIEGTVFND
+131 
-142 IDTLVAT
+142 DTLVAT
-149 ATGGRKFTTIP
+149 ASGGRKFTVIP
-160 ATAWESS
+160 ASGFNPA
-167 YTSIYFFGWDPVEG
+167 YTSIYFFGWNPSEG
-181 GTVNLPFVL
+181 ENMNIPFVL
-190 SDNDTVATFKPAS
+190 SNNDTVATLKPAA
-203 GMKLN
+203 GM
-208 NFYVTTQAAAVA
+208 NFSSFHVTTQAAAVA
-220 LAWDNHPSSG
+220 LAWVNHPSSG
-230 SENTDIVF
+230 SENTDLIF
-238 SWDGGTLTTGNYN
+238 TWDGGTLTTGNYN
-251 IVVTKDGAEVVNIS
+251 VVVTKDGVEIDNI
-265 TPDKSYTI
+265 TTANKTYTL
-273 NKTAGDYV
+273 NRTAGDYV

-293 TASNISQAITLLAVL
+293 TASNISQAITLSAVL

-313 TVKAADMT
+313 TVKTEDIT
-321 AVSDNEIDM
+321 AITDNEIDM
-330 KVNGADITTGSVLR
+330 KVNGADITAGSVLR
-344 LGDVIVAKVSGIR
+344 LGDSIVAKVSGIR
-357 KFYTDTTLHGT
+357 KFYTDTALHGT
-368 SINFAVFFDGGMDWL
+368 SINFAVFFDGESQWL
-383 QFTLSDNDQT
+383 QFSLSDNDQT

-400 DTSGSGGMYTAW
+400 DTSGSAGTYQAW

-427 NVYKIDAD
+427 NVYKIDTN

-448 TGSDSLFDYGKYI
+448 TGSDTPFDYGQYI

-469 DIPANQI
+469 DIPADQI
-476 LSPENIQ
+476 LTPENIQ

-491 SANKLA
+491 VANKVA
-497 TDKIKIDLGEIV
+497 TDKIKIDLGEII
-509 VPDTYGNMLSY
+509 VPDTYGNMLSF

-633 SLISGQS
+633 TLIGGQT
-640 GYIKIDNVELETS
+640 GYIKVDNVELVTG

>member
-1 MAATFK
+1 MANVYRFTQAD
-7 IAQSELDRLASDGF
+7 IDAAAAQGVTMKLSGLAVSDFDGF
-21 TVTVNDGP
+21 
-29 VTAAALYDGGAVF
+29 
-42 KFTNTR
+42 
-48 NILSFQIPWRTSSN
+48 S
-62 AVGTPP
+62 
-68 KSATISA
+68 
-75 DQKTAT
+75 
-81 YTVDSNTRYSYEVF
+81 DS
-95 TYTLGDV
+95 
-102 TAVGKPLYTFTAN
+102 
-115 NIVECS
+115 
-121 SNGVTLKIGN
+121 
-131 VDVIEGTVFND
+131 
-142 IDTLVAT
+142 DTLVAT
-149 ATGGRKFTTIP
+149 ASGGRKFTTIP
-160 ATAWESS
+160 ATAVTPA
-167 YTSIYFFGWDPVEG
+167 YTSIYFFGWNPSEG
-181 GTVNLPFVL
+181 ENMNIPFVL
-190 SDNDTVATFKPAS
+190 SNNDTVATLKPMA
-203 GMKLN
+203 GM
-208 NFYVTTQAAAVA
+208 NFSSFHVTTQAAAVA
-220 LAWDNHPSSG
+220 LVWDNHPSNG
-230 SENTDIVF
+230 SENADIIF
-238 SWDGGTLTTGNYN
+238 SWNGGTLTTGNYN
-251 IVVTKDGAEVVNIS
+251 VIVTKDGAEVVNIS
-265 TPDKSYTI
+265 TPDKSYTL
-273 NKTAGDYV
+273 NKPAGDYV
-281 VTVYDKGGKSDS
+281 VTVYDKGGKSDP
-293 TASNISQAITLLAVL
+293 TASNISQAITLSAAL

-313 TVKAADMT
+313 TVTADDMT
-321 AVSDNEIDM
+321 AISDNEIDM
-330 KVNGADITTGSVLR
+330 EVNGADITTGSVLR

-357 KFYTDTTLHGT
+357 KFYTDTALHGT
-368 SINFAVFFDGGMDWL
+368 SINFAVFFDAEMQWL

-400 DTSGSGGMYTAW
+400 DTSGSGGTYQTW

-427 NVYKIDAD
+427 NVYKIDTN

-448 TGSDSLFDYGKYI
+448 AGSDTPFDYGQYI

-469 DIPANQI
+469 DIPTDQI
-476 LSPENIQ
+476 LPPENIQ

-491 SANKLA
+491 AANKVA
-497 TDKIKIDLGEIV
+497 TDKIKIDLGEII
-509 VPDTYGNMLSY
+509 VPDTYGNMLSF

-633 SLISGQS
+633 TLISGQT
-640 GYIKIDNVELETS
+640 GYIKVDNVELVTS

>member
-1 MAATFK
+1 MANVYRFTQAD
-7 IAQSELDRLASDGF
+7 IDAAAAQGVTMKLSGLAVSDFDGF
-21 TVTVNDGP
+21 
-29 VTAAALYDGGAVF
+29 
-42 KFTNTR
+42 
-48 NILSFQIPWRTSSN
+48 S
-62 AVGTPP
+62 
-68 KSATISA
+68 
-75 DQKTAT
+75 
-81 YTVDSNTRYSYEVF
+81 DS
-95 TYTLGDV
+95 
-102 TAVGKPLYTFTAN
+102 
-115 NIVECS
+115 
-121 SNGVTLKIGN
+121 
-131 VDVIEGTVFND
+131 
-142 IDTLVAT
+142 DTLVAT
-149 ATGGRKFTTIP
+149 ASGGRKFTVIP
-160 ATAWESS
+160 ASGFDPA
-167 YTSIYFFGWDPVEG
+167 YTSIYFYGWNPSEG
-181 GTVNLPFVL
+181 ENMNIPFVL
-190 SDNDTVATFKPAS
+190 SNNDTVATLKPAA
-203 GMKLN
+203 GM
-208 NFYVTTQAAAVA
+208 NFTSFHVTTQAVAVA
-220 LAWDNHPSSG
+220 LAWANHPTSG
-230 SENTDIVF
+230 SENTDLIF
-238 SWDGGTLTTGNYN
+238 TWDGGELTTGNYN
-251 IVVTKDGAEVVNIS
+251 VVVTKDGAEVDNIS
-265 TPDKSYTI
+265 TA
-273 NKTAGDYV
+273 NKTYTLNRPAGEYV

-293 TASNISQAITLLAVL
+293 TASNISQAITLSAVL

-313 TVKAADMT
+313 TVKADDMT
-321 AVSDNEIDM
+321 AISDNEIDM

-344 LGDVIVAKVSGIR
+344 LGDVIVAKVSGNR
-357 KFYTDTTLHGT
+357 KFYTDTALHGT
-368 SINFAVFFDGGMDWL
+368 SINFSVFFDAEMQWL
-383 QFTLSDNDQT
+383 QFSLSDNDQT

-400 DTSGSGGMYTAW
+400 DTSGSAGTYQAW

-427 NVYKIDAD
+427 NVYKIDTN

-448 TGSDSLFDYGKYI
+448 AGSDTPFDYGQYI
-461 LSVLQFPF
+461 LSVLHFPF
-469 DIPANQI
+469 DIPADQI
-476 LSPENIQ
+476 LTPENIQ

-491 SANKLA
+491 VANKVA

-509 VPDTYGNMLSY
+509 VPDTYGNMLSF

-633 SLISGQS
+633 TLISGQT
-640 GYIKIDNVELETS
+640 GYIKVDNVELETS

>member
-1 MAATFK
+1 MATVYRFTQAD
-7 IAQSELDRLASDGF
+7 IDAAAAQGVTMKLSGLAVSDFDGF
-21 TVTVNDGP
+21 
-29 VTAAALYDGGAVF
+29 
-42 KFTNTR
+42 
-48 NILSFQIPWRTSSN
+48 S
-62 AVGTPP
+62 
-68 KSATISA
+68 
-75 DQKTAT
+75 
-81 YTVDSNTRYSYEVF
+81 DS
-95 TYTLGDV
+95 
-102 TAVGKPLYTFTAN
+102 
-115 NIVECS
+115 
-121 SNGVTLKIGN
+121 
-131 VDVIEGTVFND
+131 
-142 IDTLVAT
+142 DTLVAT
-149 ATGGRKFTTIP
+149 ASGGRKFTTIP
-160 ATAWESS
+160 ATAWESA

-181 GTVNLPFVL
+181 GNINIPFVL
-190 SDNDTVATFKPAS
+190 SNNDTVATLKPAA
-203 GMKLN
+203 GMVFK
-208 NFYVTTQAAAVA
+208 NFYVTTQAAATA

-238 SWDGGTLTTGNYN
+238 TWEGGTLTTGNYN
-251 IVVTKDGAEVVNIS
+251 VVVTKDGAEIDNIS
-265 TPDKSYTI
+265 TPDKSYTL
-273 NKTAGDYV
+273 NKPAGDYV

-293 TASNISQAITLLAVL
+293 TASNISQAIAVSAVL

-321 AVSDNEIDM
+321 AISDNEIDM

-400 DTSGSGGMYTAW
+400 DASGSGGTYQAW

-427 NVYKIDAD
+427 NVYKIDAA

-448 TGSDSLFDYGKYI
+448 TGSDSLFDYGQYI

-497 TDKIKIDLGEIV
+497 TDKIKIDLGEII

>member
-1 MAATFK
+1 MATVYRFTQAD
-7 IAQSELDRLASDGF
+7 IDAAAAQGVTMKLSGLDVSDFDGF
-21 TVTVNDGP
+21 
-29 VTAAALYDGGAVF
+29 
-42 KFTNTR
+42 
-48 NILSFQIPWRTSSN
+48 S
-62 AVGTPP
+62 
-68 KSATISA
+68 
-75 DQKTAT
+75 
-81 YTVDSNTRYSYEVF
+81 DS
-95 TYTLGDV
+95 
-102 TAVGKPLYTFTAN
+102 
-115 NIVECS
+115 
-121 SNGVTLKIGN
+121 
-131 VDVIEGTVFND
+131 
-142 IDTLVAT
+142 DTLVAT
-149 ATGGRKFTTIP
+149 SSGGRKFTVIP
-160 ATAWESS
+160 ASGFDPA
-167 YTSIYFFGWDPVEG
+167 YTSIYFFGWNPSEG
-181 GTVNLPFVL
+181 ENMNIPFVL
-190 SDNDTVATFKPAS
+190 SNNDTVATLKPAA
-203 GMKLN
+203 GM
-208 NFYVTTQAAAVA
+208 NFTSFHVTTQAAAVA
-220 LAWDNHPSSG
+220 LAWVNHPSSG
-230 SENTDIVF
+230 SENTDLIF
-238 SWDGGTLTTGNYN
+238 TWDGGTLTTGNYN
-251 IVVTKDGAEVVNIS
+251 VVVTKDGVEVVNI
-265 TPDKSYTI
+265 TTANKSYTL
-273 NKTAGDYV
+273 NRPAGGYV
-281 VTVYDKGGKSDS
+281 VTIYDKGGKSDS
-293 TASNISQAITLLAVL
+293 TASNISQSITLSAVL

-313 TVKAADMT
+313 TVKTEDIT
-321 AVSDNEIDM
+321 AITDNEIDM
-330 KVNGADITTGSVLR
+330 KVNGADITAGSVLR
-344 LGDVIVAKVSGIR
+344 LGDSIVAKVSGIR
-357 KFYTDTTLHGT
+357 KFYTDTALHGT
-368 SINFAVFFDGGMDWL
+368 SINFAVFFDGESQWL
-383 QFTLSDNDQT
+383 QFSLSDNDQT

-400 DTSGSGGMYTAW
+400 DTSGSGGKYTAW

-448 TGSDSLFDYGKYI
+448 TGSDSLFDYGQYI

-497 TDKIKIDLGEIV
+497 TDKIKIDLGEII
-509 VPDTYGNMLSY
+509 VPDTYGSMLSY

>member
-1 MAATFK
+1 MANVYRFTQAD
-7 IAQSELDRLASDGF
+7 IDAAAAQGVTMKLSGLAVSDFDGF
-21 TVTVNDGP
+21 
-29 VTAAALYDGGAVF
+29 
-42 KFTNTR
+42 
-48 NILSFQIPWRTSSN
+48 S
-62 AVGTPP
+62 
-68 KSATISA
+68 
-75 DQKTAT
+75 
-81 YTVDSNTRYSYEVF
+81 DS
-95 TYTLGDV
+95 
-102 TAVGKPLYTFTAN
+102 
-115 NIVECS
+115 
-121 SNGVTLKIGN
+121 
-131 VDVIEGTVFND
+131 
-142 IDTLVAT
+142 DTLVAT
-149 ATGGRKFTTIP
+149 ASGGRKFTVIP
-160 ATAWESS
+160 ASGFDPA
-167 YTSIYFFGWDPVEG
+167 YTSIYFFGWNPSEG
-181 GTVNLPFVL
+181 ENMNIPFVL
-190 SDNDTVATFKPAS
+190 SNNDTVATLKPVA
-203 GMKLN
+203 GM
-208 NFYVTTQAAAVA
+208 NFTSFHVTTQAAAIA
-220 LAWDNHPSSG
+220 LAWVNHPSSG
-230 SENTDIVF
+230 SENTDLIF
-238 SWDGGTLTTGNYN
+238 TWDGGTLTTDNYN
-251 IVVTKDGAEVVNIS
+251 VVVTKDGVEVDNI
-265 TPDKSYTI
+265 TTA
-273 NKTAGDYV
+273 NKTYTLNRPAGDYV
-281 VTVYDKGGKSDS
+281 VTVYDKGGKSDP
-293 TASNISQAITLLAVL
+293 TASNISQAIALSAVL
-308 PKALY
+308 PKVLY
-313 TVKAADMT
+313 TVKTEDIT
-321 AVSDNEIDM
+321 AISDNEIDM
-330 KVNGADITTGSVLR
+330 KVNGADITAGSVLR

-368 SINFAVFFDGGMDWL
+368 SINFAVFFDGESQWL
-383 QFTLSDNDQT
+383 QFALSDNDQT

-400 DTSGSGGMYTAW
+400 DTSGGAGTYQAW

-427 NVYKIDAD
+427 NVYKIDTS

-448 TGSDSLFDYGKYI
+448 TGSDTPFDYGQYI

-469 DIPANQI
+469 DIPADQI
-476 LSPENIQ
+476 LTPENIQ

-491 SANKLA
+491 VANKVA

-509 VPDTYGNMLSY
+509 VPDTYGNMLSF

-633 SLISGQS
+633 TLISGQT
-640 GYIKIDNVELETS
+640 GYIKVDNVELVTG

>member
-1 MAATFK
+1 MANVYRFTQAD
-7 IAQSELDRLASDGF
+7 IDAAAAQGVTMKLSGLEVSDFDGF
-21 TVTVNDGP
+21 
-29 VTAAALYDGGAVF
+29 
-42 KFTNTR
+42 
-48 NILSFQIPWRTSSN
+48 S
-62 AVGTPP
+62 
-68 KSATISA
+68 
-75 DQKTAT
+75 
-81 YTVDSNTRYSYEVF
+81 DS
-95 TYTLGDV
+95 
-102 TAVGKPLYTFTAN
+102 
-115 NIVECS
+115 
-121 SNGVTLKIGN
+121 
-131 VDVIEGTVFND
+131 
-142 IDTLVAT
+142 DTLVAT
-149 ATGGRKFTTIP
+149 ASGGRKFTVIP
-160 ATAWESS
+160 ASGFDPA
-167 YTSIYFFGWDPVEG
+167 YTSIYFYGWNPSEG
-181 GTVNLPFVL
+181 ENMNIPFVL
-190 SDNDTVATFKPAS
+190 SNNDTVATLKPAA
-203 GMKLN
+203 GM
-208 NFYVTTQAAAVA
+208 NFTKFFVTTQAAAVA
-220 LAWDNHPSSG
+220 LAWANHPSSG

-251 IVVTKDGAEVVNIS
+251 VVVTKDGAEVVNIS
-265 TPDKSYTI
+265 TPDKSYTL

-293 TASNISQAITLLAVL
+293 TASNISQAITLSAVL

-313 TVKAADMT
+313 TVKAADIT
-321 AVSDNEIDM
+321 AISDNEIDM
-330 KVNGADITTGSVLR
+330 KVNGADITAGSVLR

-368 SINFAVFFDGGMDWL
+368 SINFAVFFDGESQWL
-383 QFTLSDNDQT
+383 QFALSDNDQT

-400 DTSGSGGMYTAW
+400 DTSGSAGIYQAW

-427 NVYKIDAD
+427 NVYKIDTS

-448 TGSDSLFDYGKYI
+448 TGSDTPFDYGQYI

-469 DIPANQI
+469 DIPADQI
-476 LSPENIQ
+476 LTPENIQ

-491 SANKLA
+491 VANKVA
-497 TDKIKIDLGEIV
+497 TDKIKIDLGEII
-509 VPDTYGNMLSY
+509 VPDTYGNMLSF

-633 SLISGQS
+633 TLISGQT
-640 GYIKIDNVELETS
+640 GYIKVDNVELVTG

>member
-1 MAATFK
+1 MAATFR
-7 IAQSELDRLASDGF
+7 ISQSELDRLASDGF
-21 TVTVNDGP
+21 TVTVNGGP
-29 VTAAALYDGGAVF
+29 VTPAATYDGGAVF
-42 KFTNTR
+42 KFTNDRAIT
-48 NILSFQIPWRTSSN
+48 SFLVPWRTSSN
-62 AVGTPP
+62 NVGSPP

-81 YTVDSNTRYSYEVF
+81 YTVDSNTKYSYETF

-102 TAVGKPLYTFTAN
+102 VVAGKPLYTFTAN
-115 NIVECS
+115 NIAECS

-131 VDVIEGTVFND
+131 VDVIEGTVFTD

-149 ATGGRKFTTIP
+149 ASGGRKFTTIP
-160 ATAWESS
+160 ATAWNDA
-167 YTSIYFFGWDPVEG
+167 YTSIYFFGWNPSEG
-181 GTVNLPFVL
+181 ENMNIPFVL
-190 SDNDTVATFKPAS
+190 SNNDTVATFKPAA

-208 NFYVTTQAAAVA
+208 NFFVTTQAAAVA
-220 LAWDNHPSSG
+220 LAWDNHPTSG
-230 SENTDIVF
+230 SEKTDVIF
-238 SWDGGTLTTGNYN
+238 SWNGGTLTTGNYN
-251 IVVTKDGAEVVNIS
+251 VVVTKDGVEVDNIS
-265 TPDKSYTI
+265 KPDKSYTL
-273 NKTAGDYV
+273 NKAAGDYV

-293 TASNISQAITLLAVL
+293 TASNISQAITLSTVL

-313 TVKAADMT
+313 TVKDADMT
-321 AVSDNEIDM
+321 AISENEIDM
-330 KVNGADITTGSVLR
+330 KVNGSDITTGSVLR
-344 LGDVIVAKVSGIR
+344 LGDMIVAKVSGIR
-357 KFYTDTTLHGT
+357 KFYTDNTLHGT

-383 QFTLSDNDQT
+383 QFALSDNDQT
-393 ATFTMVD
+393 ATFTMID
-400 DTSGSGGMYTAW
+400 DASGSGGMYTAW
-412 NIRTKQETPAVVGTN
+412 NIRTKQETPAVVGSN

-435 ILSSVNKERFVTI
+435 ILASVNKERFVTI
-448 TGSDSLFDYGKYI
+448 TGSATPFDYGQYI

-491 SANKLA
+491 SANKLS

-532 PSIVLDLEYVIGQTL
+532 PSIVLDLEYVIGQKL

-585 YMADS
+585 YMTDS
-590 YTAPENTGVVAGGNN
+590 YTAPENTGVMAGGNN

-616 HDAILPHGF
+616 HDAILPNGF

-633 SLISGQS
+633 TLIGGQS
-640 GYIKIDNVELETS
+640 GFIKIDNVELETG

-660 QIISLLNSGVII
+660 QIISLLSQGVIV